1 MADFSQLLQ
10 LGQQVQGRLTQM
22 QTALA
27 QQSVT
32 GTAGGGM
39 VTVAADGRGRVRSVR
54 IDPSLV
60 RDPDIEM
67 LEDLV
72 AAAVADAQRKADEV
86 YRTELKKIT
95 GGLPLPFQLP
105 L

>member
-1 MADFSQLLQ
+1 MPDLSQFLQ
-10 LGQQVQGRLTQM
+10 LGQQVQGRLSQL
-22 QTALA
+22 QTELA
-27 QQSVT
+27 QATVT

-39 VTVAADGRGRVRSVR
+39 VKAIADGKGRIRSIRV
-54 IDPSLV
+54 DPSLLKDQDV
-60 RDPDIEM
+60 EM

-72 AAAVADAQRKADEV
+72 QAAVADAQRRAEEIYREEIRKA
-86 YRTELKKIT
+86 T

>member
-1 MADFSQLLQ
+1 
-10 LGQQVQGRLTQM
+10 M